1 MNQALRPKPEDGL
14 SHYSVSKLNEAVG
27 VLLQRG
33 FAPRFLLDAT
43 VTTKPVVRRGGHL
56 WMSLGDGNASIE
68 AVAWASTLRQL
79 DYEPSNGEGVNVTGT
94 LNFWNVRAQLKV
106 EIRDI
111 RPRRAPEALNQALR
125 PKPED
130 GLPGLGLRFRPDGH
144 QGLPR
149 YSVSALNEA
158 VGVLLQRGFAR
169 RFLLDATVTKPS
181 ASRRGHLWMNL
192 GDGDASIE
200 AMVWASV
207 RRQFDYEPGNGDGVN
222 VIGKLNFWNVRAL
235 LKVEILDIR
244 PSLATVLPRFQ
255 EVHRRLEPEG
265 LFELGRKRMLPFLPA
280 HLVILT
286 SVPSS
291 ALADML
297 RTARERWPATRLTV
311 VPISVQGRAEQQ
323 VVAALQAVSGQAGR
337 RGFEALVL
345 ARGGGSRDDLALFD
359 SEGVARAIAGCC
371 IPVVTGIGHEDDTT
385 IADLV
390 ADYRAATPTAA
401 LVALLP
407 ERQLELRE
415 LGDLRQRMGLQLQQR
430 LGLARRRMAM
440 ARRMVSSAFAIACLG
455 ILVTL
460 NGYPLVGTL
469 IVVFAGSAAALWF
482 SYYRGLKH

>member
-14 SHYSVSKLNEAVG
+14 PGLGLRFRPDGRQGLPRYSVSELNEAVG

-43 VTTKPVVRRGGHL
+43 VSKPVVRRGHL
-56 WMSLGDGNASIE
+56 WMSLDDGDASIE
-68 AVAWASTLRQL
+68 AVAWAS
-79 DYEPSNGEGVNVTGT
+79 
-94 LNFWNVRAQLKV
+94 
-106 EIRDI
+106 I
-111 RPRRAPEALNQALR
+111 
-125 PKPED
+125 
-130 GLPGLGLRFRPDGH
+130 
-144 QGLPR
+144 
-149 YSVSALNEA
+149 
-158 VGVLLQRGFAR
+158 
-169 RFLLDATVTKPS
+169 
-181 ASRRGHLWMNL
+181 
-192 GDGDASIE
+192 
-200 AMVWASV
+200 

-222 VIGKLNFWNVRAL
+222 VIGTLNFWNARARL
-235 LKVEILDIR
+235 SVQILDIR
-244 PSLATVLPRFQ
+244 PSLATVLRRFQ

-265 LFELGRKRMLPFLPA
+265 LFELGRKRMLPFAPA
-280 HLVILT
+280 RLVILT

-345 ARGGGSRDDLALFD
+345 ARGGGNRDDLALFD
-359 SEGVARAIAGCC
+359 SESVARAIVGCR

-415 LGDLRQRMGLQLQQR
+415 LGDLRQRMGLQLRQR
-430 LGLARRRMAM
+430 LGLARGLLQQCRQQLAHQRPLQQLKRDRMELLQQQRLLRLALNRRLQRERLAVDAQRQLGEVLSPRQTL
-440 ARRMVSSAFAIACLG
+440 ARGFVLLRREDGSLLRSASDCCPG
-455 ILVTL
+455 ESLVCEFVDGL
-460 NGYPLVGTL
+460 AGLRVEAEGARICSEDGTSE
-469 IVVFAGSAAALWF
+469 GPE
-482 SYYRGLKH
+482 RR